1 MKILL
6 LLIVVTFPLN
16 YFGQLPNY
24 IPQDSLKVYY
34 NFVGNANDYFGNN
47 NGVVNGASLVSNQ
60 YLNPNSA
67 YSFNGINNSIKI
79 PTEFVNGQ
87 TLYSNSI
94 RIKFYLN
101 QAGNYGLWNK
111 DGSWKEVAIQS
122 FSDNSIGLFWAYP
135 SSYKSIRTNANT
147 IMSNTWYDVI
157 IVIDNN
163 IGHIYINGQLQ
174 TSYQTNTVTSS
185 SISYSHSGSCGTSY
199 GNNRFGF
206 VKTSCSPTGYLNGK
220 IDEFGLWNRA
230 LTQCEIKGL
239 YNAQLSTNSSVS
251 ITACDS
257 YSWTQNGT
265 TYLASG
271 TYKDTVT
278 NTAGCDS
285 IISLN
290 LTINNSTASSVA
302 VTSCDSYSW
311 IQNGTTYLASGTYKD
326 TVTNTA
332 GCDSIISL
340 NLTINPGVV
349 ITTQPTNQYVTVGN
363 NAQFQVTATG
373 SSLNYQWQEN
383 NGTGFLNLSNLGVYS
398 GVNTNILNI
407 TGVNASIQQF
417 GYRCIITNS
426 NGCVDTTVL
435 AILNISLTGI
445 NENSLSTYF
454 TVYPNPTNEILT
466 LNTNVT
472 FSAIR
477 ITNAVGKL
485 VFEADE
491 NNTLDVSSLKAGS
504 YFIQLIGTEKQIL
517 TTEKFIKK

>member
-1 MKILL
+1 
-6 LLIVVTFPLN
+6 
-16 YFGQLPNY
+16 
-24 IPQDSLKVYY
+24 LKVYY

-290 LTINNSTASSVA
+290 LTIN
-302 VTSCDSYSW
+302 
-311 IQNGTTYLASGTYKD
+311 
-326 TVTNTA
+326 
-332 GCDSIISL
+332 
-340 NLTINPGVV
+340 PGVV

-504 YFIQLIGTEKQIL
+504 YFIQLIGTEKQISNTKL
-517 TTEKFIKK
+517 G

>member
-290 LTINNSTASSVA
+290 LTIN
-302 VTSCDSYSW
+302 
-311 IQNGTTYLASGTYKD
+311 
-326 TVTNTA
+326 
-332 GCDSIISL
+332 
-340 NLTINPGVV
+340 PGVV